1 METKWLHN
9 PTEGDTTLYYRRRDG
24 IMVEHMLRPS
34 KFNMRYNHF
43 HQEYEVY
50 LLLKGCRQIFFDNRA
65 YMAEPGSLILVD
77 SGQIHMSHSAQGDPT
92 AEYERMILYID
103 RNKVEQYDRV
113 FPELKMAEF
122 LHRHYGIYKLT
133 DRQLENMLGMYRAI
147 MQEMDQQ
154 LPLSQTS
161 VDLRI
166 ISAFIDFWRG
176 NTPVS
181 FLKDKSS
188 SKNTGK
194 YTAVYAV
201 SDYVSTHFCEA
212 ITLDDL
218 ASRFYISKYYLSRS
232 FREVTGVGISEYVNI
247 LRVQRA
253 QSLLQDRSMTIS
265 QVAAAVGFESI
276 SYFEK
281 IFKRHLALAPA
292 QYRKQLGTSG
302 TGRPQSTD
310 KR

>member
-9 PTEGDTTLYYRRRDG
+9 PVDGDTTLYYRRRDG
-24 IMVEHMLRPS
+24 IMVEHMLRPA
-34 KFNMRYNHF
+34 KFDMRYNHF
-43 HQEYEVY
+43 HQEYEIY
-50 LLLKGCRQIFFDNRA
+50 LLLKGQRQIFFDNRA
-65 YMAEPGSLILVD
+65 YIAEPGSLILVD
-77 SGQIHMSHSAQGDPT
+77 SGQIHMSHSVQGDPT
-92 AEYERMILYID
+92 AEYERLILYID
-103 RNKVEQYDRV
+103 RSKVEQYDRV

-122 LHRHYGIYKLT
+122 IHRHYGIYKLSE
-133 DRQLENMLGMYRAI
+133 RQLASILQMYRQV
-147 MQEMDQQ
+147 MQEMDDQ
-154 LPLSQTS
+154 LPCSQTA
-161 VDLRI
+161 VDLKI
-166 ISAFIDFWRG
+166 IGAFIDFWRE

-181 FLKDKSS
+181 FLQDKN

-201 SDYVSTHFCEA
+201 SDYVSTHFCEN

-253 QSLLQDRSMTIS
+253 QSLLQDKGMTIS

-292 QYRKQLGTSG
+292 QYRKQLGASG
-302 TGRPQSTD
+302 AGRAEQTD

>member
-9 PTEGDTTLYYRRRDG
+9 PVDGDTTLYYRRKDG
-24 IMVEHMLRPS
+24 IMVEHMLRPANYS
-34 KFNMRYNHF
+34 MRYNHF

-50 LLLKGCRQIFFDNRA
+50 LLLKGHRQIFFDNRA
-65 YMAEPGSLILVD
+65 YIAEPGSLILVD
-77 SGQIHMSHSAQGDPT
+77 SGQIHMSHAVQGDT
-92 AEYERMILYID
+92 AAEYERLILYID
-103 RNKVEQYDRV
+103 RTKVEQYDRM
-113 FPELKMAEF
+113 FPELRMAEF

-133 DRQLENMLGMYRAI
+133 GHQLESMLQMYRHL
-147 MQEMDQQ
+147 MREMDDQ
-154 LPLSQTS
+154 LPCSQTA
-161 VDLRI
+161 VDLKI
-166 ISAFIDFWRG
+166 IGTFIAFWRE

-181 FLKDKSS
+181 FLQDKTP

-201 SDYVSTHFCEA
+201 SDYVSTHFCES

-218 ASRFYISKYYLSRS
+218 AGRFYISKYYLSRS

-253 QSLLQDRSMTIS
+253 QSLLQDKNLTIS

-292 QYRKQLGTSG
+292 QYRKQLGAAGGGKAESKDT
-302 TGRPQSTD
+302 R
-310 KR
+310 